1 MYKLGI
7 TGGIGS
13 GKSTSANFFKLKGAT
28 IFDADEESKNLL
40 ISTLSL
46 QNKIMQAF
54 GSNHF
59 INNQFDLNEL
69 SEIAFLNPINQKILN
84 DIMWPEVFQLIKM
97 TSNIAENNGDNLFI
111 VDAALLFEAGNVDF
125 FDSILLI
132 TAPKSIRI
140 ERVLNRKNIPKEQIE
155 KRIALQM
162 DESMKI
168 KLASSIIENNGDL
181 QKLHANLEI
190 YFNNLQ
196 ISQ

>member
-1 MYKLGI
+1 
-7 TGGIGS
+7 
-13 GKSTSANFFKLKGAT
+13 
-28 IFDADEESKNLL
+28 
-40 ISTLSL
+40 
-46 QNKIMQAF
+46 
-54 GSNHF
+54 
-59 INNQFDLNEL
+59 
-69 SEIAFLNPINQKILN
+69 
-84 DIMWPEVFQLIKM
+84 M

-181 QKLHANLEI
+181 QKLHDNLEI